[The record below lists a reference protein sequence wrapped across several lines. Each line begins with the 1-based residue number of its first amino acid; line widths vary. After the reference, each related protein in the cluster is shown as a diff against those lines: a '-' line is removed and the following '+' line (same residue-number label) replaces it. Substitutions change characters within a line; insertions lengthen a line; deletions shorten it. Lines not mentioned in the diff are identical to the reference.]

1 MNRALDEEEENEI
14 DAVRTL
20 TSKQANAP
28 AAPLM

>member
-1 MNRALDEEEENEI
+1 MDRALDEEENEI